1 MIKSTKVKLINYGK
15 GEDMLRIGNYNEL
28 EIIKEVDFGVYLL
41 SGEDEILLPKK
52 YVPEG
57 VKVGDKINV
66 FIYRDS
72 EDRLIATTLKPK
84 AVVGEFAYLRV
95 KDVNNVG
102 AFLDWGLEKDLF
114 VPHSQQKV
122 KMEKD
127 KRYVVRVYLDDVSK
141 RILASS
147 KLNKY
152 FADDI
157 TDIKEGDE
165 VDLLVYKY
173 TEIGAGV
180 IINNK
185 YTGMVYKS
193 DIYQSLT
200 TGDKLK
206 GYIFKIREDGKIDVT
221 IRKIGFKKIVDSRD
235 KILDALKENG
245 GFLPLT
251 DKSTP
256 ETIERTLEMSK
267 GVFKKA
273 IGNLYKERK
282 IEILEYGIKLKE

>member
-102 AFLDWGLEKDLF
+102 AFLDCGLEKDLF

>member
-57 VKVGDKINV
+57 AKVGDKINV

-185 YTGMVYKS
+185 YPGMVYKS